1 MEENISKEEIKK
13 QLADVKYSK
22 LDTFSPK

>member
-13 QLADVKYSK
+13 QLADVKYSD
-22 LDTFSPK
+22 LDNSSPK